1 MRLPNDFDDLV
12 NGVANKMADD
22 GKLIEAGWMALRL
35 AAIPKDAPRV
45 QVDEMRLAF
54 MAGAQHLFASIMGI
68 LDPGDEPTEADLR
81 KMDLI
86 AAELDKV
93 RGELAARYF
102 HTKGNG

>member
-1 MRLPNDFDDLV
+1 MSTKFDNLV
-12 NGVANKMADD
+12 TGVARQLADD
-22 GKLIEAGWMALRL
+22 GKLIEAGWVGLKL
-35 AAIPKDAPRV
+35 AAIPKDAPQV

-68 LDPGDEPTEADLR
+68 LDPGAEPTDADLR

-93 RGELAARYF
+93 RAELAARYYP
-102 HTKGNG
+102 TKGNG